1 MGIFEK
7 EERVVQGKIIV
18 MPEELSNRIA
28 AGEVV
33 ERPASIVKE
42 LVENALDAG
51 ATDILVELEGGGKRS
66 IKVVDNGRGID
77 RDDVALAFERHATS
91 KIYTFEEIHT
101 ITSFG
106 FRGEAI
112 ASIASIS
119 RIEMLTKRAGAPS
132 GTRVVV
138 RGGRIEEVIDAGCP
152 VGTSVRVDDI
162 FYSTP
167 ARKKFMKGD
176 STEQAHCIDAIVR
189 LALSNTG
196 VKIRVLANG
205 RPVLNVPKTE
215 KLSDRIA
222 LVFGDDFGRHALQ
235 IEGRKGDTTLL
246 GVISPPDRTRSNTK
260 GQFYFVNNRFIRDK
274 LLNHSVMAAYRRV
287 IEPRRFPSVV
297 LFVDIPTGDVDINVH
312 PSKMEVR
319 FKSPSEIYSLIRET
333 LSLSLS
339 GMPVALP
346 DFQRPPSE
354 GGADTY
360 RERVGETLR
369 RYTLKSGAEKRTFD
383 VNVPKAEVN
392 PAPGS
397 LGGEEGISTRP
408 DLFGRHVTASPGEA
422 LSFFS
427 LTYLGQIANTYLVFS
442 SDSALILMD
451 QHAAHERVLFEK
463 LRISKGGEPA
473 AQGLLIPEVITLQP
487 GRFDL
492 LMNTVDVLKD
502 LGLGVERYGENTV
515 IVKQVPV
522 FLTGCNLEALI
533 SDVIE
538 EVGDTGRTE
547 SLDETRDKLLALM
560 ACKGAVKANDALTA
574 SEVTSLCRD
583 LDAIPF
589 AATCPHGRPLYTVI
603 GLRDLERMF
612 KRR

>member
-1 MGIFEK
+1 M
-7 EERVVQGKIIV
+7 QGKIAV
-18 MPEELSNRIA
+18 MSEELSNRIA

-42 LVENALDAG
+42 LVENSLDAG

-66 IKVVDNGRGID
+66 IKVVDNGRGIN
-77 RDDVALAFERHATS
+77 RDDVALSFERHATS
-91 KIYTFEEIHT
+91 KIYTFEDIHA

-119 RIEMLTKRAGAPS
+119 RIEMLTRRTGDPS
-132 GTRVVV
+132 GTRAVV

-152 VGTSVRVDDI
+152 FGTSVRVDDI

-176 STEQAHCIDAIVR
+176 STEQSHCMDAIVR
-189 LALSNTG
+189 LALSNPE
-196 VKIRVLANG
+196 VKIRVVANG
-205 RPVLNVPKTE
+205 RAILNVPKT
-215 KLSDRIA
+215 KNMSDRIA
-222 LVFGDDFGRHALQ
+222 LVFGDDFGRHVLQ
-235 IEGRKGDTTLL
+235 VEGRKGDATLR

-274 LLNHSVMAAYRRV
+274 TLNHSVMTAYRRL
-287 IEPRRFPSVV
+287 IEPRRFPYVV
-297 LFVDIPTGDVDINVH
+297 LFIDIPTGDVDINVH

-319 FKSPSEIYSLIRET
+319 FITPSEIYSLIRDT
-333 LSLSLS
+333 LSRALA

-346 DFQRPPSE
+346 DFRRPST
-354 GGADTY
+354 DTY
-360 RERVGETLR
+360 RERVGETLQH
-369 RYTLKSGAEKRTFD
+369 YTLQSGAEKRTFD
-383 VNVPKAEVN
+383 MNVQQTGMRTP
-392 PAPGS
+392 PAS
-397 LGGEEGISTRP
+397 LGGEEGIRERP
-408 DLFGRHVTASPGEA
+408 DLFGQQVPAVPEEGV
-422 LSFFS
+422 SFSS
-427 LTYLGQIANTYLVFS
+427 LTYLGQVAGTYLVFS

-463 LRISKGGEPA
+463 LKISKGGEVA
-473 AQGLLIPEVITLQP
+473 AQGLLIPEIVTLQP

-492 LMNTVDVLKD
+492 LMNVVDVLGD

-515 IVKQVPV
+515 VVKQAPA

-538 EVGDTGRTE
+538 EIADTGKTE
-547 SLDETRDKLLALM
+547 NIDETRDKLLALM
-560 ACKGAVKANDALTA
+560 ACKGAVKANDALVA
-574 SEVTSLCRD
+574 SEVAALCED